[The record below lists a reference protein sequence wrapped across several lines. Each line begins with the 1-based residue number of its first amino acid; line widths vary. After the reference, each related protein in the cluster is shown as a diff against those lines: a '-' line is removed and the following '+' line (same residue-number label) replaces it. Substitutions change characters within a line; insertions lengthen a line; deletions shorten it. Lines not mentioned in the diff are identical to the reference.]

1 VRITPSLVSPDP
13 LSSRLEPCAQI
24 QFFQRIGAR
33 GNLQYGRSLC
43 STSRGEII
51 LFEYDATDRF
61 SWLLSRNEDQAYAI
75 EVRVRH
81 AF

>member
-1 VRITPSLVSPDP
+1 LFESEPSH
-13 LSSRLEPCAQI
+13 
-24 QFFQRIGAR
+24 
-33 GNLQYGRSLC
+33 
-43 STSRGEII
+43 SRGEII